1 MLIFF
6 KKNLE
11 NEEMSLEEIK
21 GILDMIN
28 KKYEIKINKERYV
41 IVDID
46 INNNHLKFISE
57 RLAYNKEF
65 GIVIAIEKNIF
76 FKPKKPV
83 RVLPCKN
90 IKETLEF
97 LQKEKIELDIKAET
111 KVKVFQDVI
120 YILMK
125 EVKEKEFEKRHS
137 KNKPGFMPFSLH
149 PRLSKSLFN
158 IARAKP
164 NSKVLD
170 AFCGIGGTAIEGALI
185 GVNTYCL
192 EKYKKVGEKAFIN
205 YKYYLKKCDK
215 LIIGDA
221 MKMPFKDSTFNAV
234 VSDLPYGR
242 STKIDETNRLY
253 EQFIKEMK
261 RVLKKDSLVV
271 IITNIDI
278 EDRIRSELEIV
289 FKTKFYVHSSL
300 TRKLYLLKVK

>member
-1 MLIFF
+1 MLLFF

-21 GILDMIN
+21 GILDMTN
-28 KKYEIKINKERYV
+28 KKYKIKMNKEKYV
-41 IVDID
+41 IVTTEID
-46 INNNHLKFISE
+46 DEDLIFISE

-65 GIVIAIEKNIF
+65 GIVVAIGKDIF
-76 FKPKKPV
+76 FKPKKEV

-90 IKETLEF
+90 IKEVLDF
-97 LQKEKIELDIKAET
+97 LQREKIELDIKART

-125 EVKEKEFEKRHS
+125 EVKEKEFEERHG

-185 GVNTYCL
+185 GINTYCL
-192 EKYKKVGEKAFIN
+192 EKYKKVSEKAFIN
-205 YKYYLKKCDK
+205 YKYYLKRCDK

-221 MKMPFKDSTFNAV
+221 MTMPFKDNIFNAI

-242 STKIDETNRLY
+242 STKIDEINKLY
-253 EQFIKEMK
+253 KKFIKEMK
-261 RVLKKDSLVV
+261 RVLKENSLVV

-278 EDRIRSELEIV
+278 EDKIKNEFSIE

-300 TRKLYLLKVK
+300 TRKLYVLRVK